1 MSAGGTYIVGEKHPE
16 LFVPDVDGT
25 IYPSVPPGFGGAAS
39 VGVAAASPAPAVNH
53 YHQTVQV
60 HVNARW
66 SARTTSWTASTRACS
81 RSGSATGT
89 WGWRE

>member
-1 MSAGGTYIVGEKHPE
+1 VRSTPE

-53 YHQTVQV
+53 YHQTVEV
-60 HVNARW
+60 HVN
-66 SARTTSWTASTRACS
+66 
-81 RSGSATGT
+81 GSVVSENDLVDSIYQGLLKIRRRNGDLGLA
-89 WGWRE
+89 